1 MQYQMSYRSL
11 TSSRWRTNFGLRRR
25 LADREISRFAGDVD
39 RRKIIDRFERAVG
52 ADMAPT

>member
-1 MQYQMSYRSL
+1 MQYQMPYRSL